1 MAKSEKFE
9 RFAVANS
16 TLDLERVSFDEVL
29 AFRNPIIF
37 DTNFLFVTFQFNVDL
52 IAEIENVVGASY
64 SLFIYEGTIGELMSV
79 ERKKDK
85 NKRFLPLIVTMLKRY
100 GFKIIS
106 SDIRYIDE
114 QILSNVNRGVLVA
127 TNDKELKLKLWER
140 GSRVMYLRQ
149 RAYLE
154 IK

>member
-1 MAKSEKFE
+1 MADKFE
-9 RFAVANS
+9 RFTIENA
-16 TLDLERVSFDEVL
+16 TFDLGRVDFDEVL
-29 AFRNPIIF
+29 SSKNPIIF

-52 IAEIENVVGASY
+52 IVEIEKVVGATY

-85 NKRFLPLIVTMLKRY
+85 NKKYLPLIVTMLKRY

-106 SDIRYIDE
+106 SEIKYIDE
-114 QILSNVNRGVLVA
+114 QILSNVNRGVLIA
-127 TNDKELKLKLWER
+127 TNDKELKIKLWAK
-140 GSRVMYLRQ
+140 GSRVLYLRQ
-149 RAYLE
+149 KAYLE